1 MDPTTVPNNDPN
13 NAVVNAGDAT
23 TEEAALIAAGTE
35 VGEDGA
41 PIDAQAAQ
49 AAAEAAAAAEAQ
61 AKADAD
67 AAAASARA
75 ADEAAR
81 AAAAAAPAAPAAAPA
96 ALVLPPKPEAPKDF
110 TAERSS
116 LKDLYEKGDLDQ
128 DEYLDKREAL
138 TIEEAAFNGRLA
150 AWETTAAAAKTT
162 AAASADAEF
171 NTVALDWEK
180 RNADFI
186 ANPIRA
192 EAMQKLVDQIDKEN
206 NYTLTPAELFTR
218 AERLAFEAFNYQPT
232 TQAPPPAKTK
242 EQIAAEALAG
252 RKPDTSN
259 VPGTLASAPQA
270 ASLDPNH
277 ASYAA
282 IDNLGIDDLENTLAR
297 MTPEQQ
303 AKYLA
308 DAPGAA
314 ATGSE

>member
-35 VGEDGA
+35 VGADGA

-49 AAAEAAAAAEAQ
+49 AAADAAAAAEAQ

-81 AAAAAAPAAPAAAPA
+81 AAAAPAATAAAPA

-128 DEYLDKREAL
+128 DEYLEKREAL
-138 TIEEAAFNGRLA
+138 TIEEAAYTGRLA

-162 AAASADAEF
+162 AAANAEAEF

-206 NYTLTPAELFTR
+206 NFALSPAELFTR
-218 AERLAFEAFNYQPT
+218 AEKLAFEAFNYQPAT
-232 TQAPPPAKTK
+232 PAPASGKTP
-242 EQIAAEALAG
+242 EQIAAEALAA
-252 RKPDTSN
+252 RKPDTSK
-259 VPGTLASAPQA
+259 VPGTLATAPQA

-308 DAPGAA
+308 DAPGAT